1 MNPKCQKRTFKR
13 GESSR
18 DTWTGRVK
26 DTVEATVPDRVRGN
40 YSTSARSC
48 QTRRCARVGGRV
60 GSRSRR
66 DSKATAPG
74 REFPT
79 RAPPQKASSG
89 EVCKISNDKTHM
101 KTRERDRIAQRIKTQ
116 RNDFDASW
124 KRKIGM
130 MLMKR
135 KKCQEINTPKTT
147 WKLHCTHQNSSGS
160 DITEKTTEGEKFTEN
175 VKIYLRAQRVRA
187 N

>member
-48 QTRRCARVGGRV
+48 QTRRCARVEGRV

-66 DSKATAPG
+66 DSKATAPC

-101 KTRERDRIAQRIKTQ
+101 KTRERDRIAQRTKTQ

-135 KKCQEINTPKTT
+135 KKCQEILLKQPENYIVHTKTAAVVT
-147 WKLHCTHQNSSGS
+147 SLKRPRKVKNSRKMWKY
-160 DITEKTTEGEKFTEN
+160 I
-175 VKIYLRAQRVRA
+175 
-187 N
+187 